1 MMTKRIFSAAV
12 LCGVVFCAS
21 ALAQGAAAQP
31 QCCVGRVGDVNLS
44 GNDEPTIGDVVDIV
58 LFLEG
63 YLASLPC
70 LEEADINQSGGAD
83 PTEDDVTISDVSVLV
98 DYLFITGPW
107 AVTLSDCIS
116 GGGL

>member
-1 MMTKRIFSAAV
+1 MTKQIFV
-12 LCGVVFCAS
+12 VVVFCGVGFSAS

-31 QCCVGRVGDVNLS
+31 QCCIGRVGDVNLS

-63 YLASLPC
+63 YLANLPC
-70 LEEADINQSGGAD
+70 LEEADVNQSGGAD
-83 PTEDDVTISDVSVLV
+83 PTEDDVTISDAAVLV

-107 AVTLSDCIS
+107 AMTLSDCM
-116 GGGL
+116 GGGGQ